1 MEEKKGRTMG
11 MEDEKEERAIQGRE
25 GNWNEEENWRNEEN

>member
-11 MEDEKEERAIQGRE
+11 MEDEKEEEE
-25 GNWNEEENWRNEEN
+25 GNWSYEENWGNEEN

>member
-11 MEDEKEERAIQGRE
+11 IKDEKEESHPGE
-25 GNWNEEENWRNEEN
+25 GGDCCYEKNRGNEEN